1 MPTEFAALVASDWAD
16 QKHVWALQKA
26 GSSERETGTIDHTPE
41 AIEVWATQLRLRF
54 GGPTHRSGAGTVP
67 GAARVYVIEIRAPN
81 HLSGSPYDAGEL
93 PKKLSPFRRQ
103 G

>member
-1 MPTEFAALVASDWAD
+1 MPTEFAALVAIDWAD
-16 QKHVWALQKA
+16 KKHAWTLQKA

-41 AIEVWATQLRLRF
+41 RRGLGRRVAAAFRR
-54 GGPTHRSGAGTVP
+54 PTRRRSAGTVP
-67 GAARVYVIEIRAPN
+67 GAVGVYVDQIRAPD
-81 HLSGSPYDAGEL
+81 HFSGSPHDAGEL